1 MRVLL
6 VLFFIFSFNYVI
18 NANDKININFKDLKI
33 SDLIKITSKVI
44 NKNILFTDEIEGT
57 ADFIPNKEVSKNELI
72 RILDLVLEE
81 KGYSLVSEKDILR
94 VVKSSM
100 LKKENLIIKLKNINA
115 SDAKKSLDLISL
127 TMMNHQ
133 EEKTVII
140 ENGYSN
146 SLILIGQKKN
156 LEILSKHIKSI
167 DISSLSRKKEIK
179 IFPLKNVEATNVIQ
193 ILEEIINKRDFINSS
208 DKTLFSLDI
217 ESNSIIIMGLPD
229 EISSIDSLIKELDK
243 EKTQVY
249 VQARIIEVNDDLVN
263 QIGVSYGI
271 FGARASSNVLS
282 SFSSSLNKGDIP
294 SLFIDGLI
302 IPDLTSGLA
311 LGASLNLLKQNGALD
326 IVSEPSILAINN
338 KESSIYVGET
348 ISIKVSSSVTDGGNI
363 KENYER
369 EDVGLTL
376 KVKPRISNDTKVTLE
391 IETILEGV
399 KTTQTISGNADTS
412 KKRIKTTT
420 ILNNGESVIIGGL
433 IENKVESTNQKVPI
447 LGDIPL
453 FGELFKNTVNNTKKN
468 NLVVIVTPYLIPKT
482 KDITF
487 VRNKLSELKNLE
499 DKYLADSLVRLKE
512 ESLKKKIDA
521 KNRENKIIV
530 LNDKLEEFEKINN
543 NTNNKLDDRSEHE
556 KRVKEILG
564 Y

>member
-133 EEKTVII
+133 EERTVII

-156 LEILSKHIKSI
+156 LEILSKHIKLI

-348 ISIKVSSSVTDGGNI
+348 ISIKVSSSVTDGGTI

>member
-1 MRVLL
+1 MKVLL

-44 NKNILFTDEIEGT
+44 NKNILFRDEIEGT

-127 TMMNHQ
+127 TMMNNQ

-167 DISSLSRKKEIK
+167 DISSLSRKKETK

-193 ILEEIINKRDFINSS
+193 ILEEIVNKREFINSS

-348 ISIKVSSSVTDGGNI
+348 ISIKVSSSVTDGGTI

-412 KKRIKTTT
+412 KKQIKTTT

-521 KNRENKIIV
+521 KNRENKIIA
-530 LNDKLEEFEKINN
+530 LNDKLKEFEKINN

>member
-167 DISSLSRKKEIK
+167 DISSLSRKKETK

-193 ILEEIINKRDFINSS
+193 ILEEIVNKREFINSS

-338 KESSIYVGET
+338 K
-348 ISIKVSSSVTDGGNI
+348 
-363 KENYER
+363 
-369 EDVGLTL
+369 
-376 KVKPRISNDTKVTLE
+376 
-391 IETILEGV
+391 
-399 KTTQTISGNADTS
+399 
-412 KKRIKTTT
+412 
-420 ILNNGESVIIGGL
+420 
-433 IENKVESTNQKVPI
+433 
-447 LGDIPL
+447 
-453 FGELFKNTVNNTKKN
+453 
-468 NLVVIVTPYLIPKT
+468 
-482 KDITF
+482 
-487 VRNKLSELKNLE
+487 
-499 DKYLADSLVRLKE
+499 
-512 ESLKKKIDA
+512 
-521 KNRENKIIV
+521 
-530 LNDKLEEFEKINN
+530 
-543 NTNNKLDDRSEHE
+543 
-556 KRVKEILG
+556 
-564 Y
+564 

>member
-348 ISIKVSSSVTDGGNI
+348 ISIKVSSSVTDGGTI

>member
-1 MRVLL
+1 MKLLL
-6 VLFFIFSFNYVI
+6 VFFLIFSFSSQ
-18 NANDKININFKDLKI
+18 ANTDDKININFKDLKI
-33 SDLIKITSKVI
+33 SDFIMITSKII
-44 NKNILFTDEIEGT
+44 NKNILFTDKIEGT
-57 ADFIPNKEVSKNELI
+57 MDFIPNKEVSKSDLLK
-72 RILDLVLEE
+72 ILDFVLEE
-81 KGYSLVSEKDILR
+81 KGYVLIDEKNILR

-100 LKKENLIIKLKNINA
+100 IEKDTLIIKLNNLKA
-115 SDAKKSLDLISL
+115 SEAKKKIDLISA
-127 TMMNHQ
+127 MKFNK
-133 EEKTVII
+133 EEQKIAII
-140 ENGYSN
+140 EDENNN
-146 SLILIGQKKN
+146 SLTLLGQKKD
-156 LEILSKHIKSI
+156 LKFLSDYIRTI
-167 DISSLSRKKEIK
+167 DNTNISNKKDIK
-179 IFPLKNVEATNVIQ
+179 IFPLKNVEASTVVK
-193 ILEEIINKRDFINSS
+193 ILEEIINKKEFINPN
-208 DKTLFSLDI
+208 DKPLFSIDN
-217 ESNSIIIMGLPD
+217 ESNSIVIMGFVE
-229 EISSIDSLIKELDK
+229 EISQIDELIKELDK

-249 VQARIIEVNDDLVN
+249 VQARIIEVNDELVN

-271 FGARASSNVLS
+271 FGARASNNVLS
-282 SFSSSLNKGDIP
+282 SFSSSLNNADIP
-294 SLFIDGLI
+294 TLSIEGLK

-348 ISIKVSSSVTDGGNI
+348 ISIKVSSSVTDGGTI

-391 IETILEGV
+391 IEAILEGV

-412 KKRIKTTT
+412 KKQIKTTT

-433 IENKVESTNQKVPI
+433 IENKIESTNQKVPV

-453 FGELFKNTVNNTKKN
+453 FGELFKNNINNSKKN
-468 NLVVIVTPYLIPKT
+468 NLVIIVTPYLIPKT

-512 ESLKKKIDA
+512 QALKKKIDA
-521 KNRENKIIV
+521 KNTE
-530 LNDKLEEFEKINN
+530 DKLSSLNQKLEKFQDKEVVKDHNR
-543 NTNNKLDDRSEHE
+543 TEHE

-564 Y
+564 N

>member
-1 MRVLL
+1 MKVLL

-127 TMMNHQ
+127 TMMNNQ

-167 DISSLSRKKEIK
+167 DISSLSRKKETK

-193 ILEEIINKRDFINSS
+193 ILEEIVNKREFINSS

-348 ISIKVSSSVTDGGNI
+348 ISIKVSSSVTDGGTI

-412 KKRIKTTT
+412 KKQIKTTT

-521 KNRENKIIV
+521 KNREKKIIA
-530 LNDKLEEFEKINN
+530 LTEKLEKLE
-543 NTNNKLDDRSEHE
+543 NTDNKTTKDDSQTEHE
-556 KRVKEILG
+556 KRVAEILG

>member
-348 ISIKVSSSVTDGGNI
+348 ISIKVSSSVTDGGTI

-543 NTNNKLDDRSEHE
+543 KLDDRSEHE

>member
-1 MRVLL
+1 MKLLL
-6 VLFFIFSFNYVI
+6 VFFLIFSFSSQ
-18 NANDKININFKDLKI
+18 ANTDDKININFKDLKI
-33 SDLIKITSKVI
+33 SDFIMITSKII
-44 NKNILFTDEIEGT
+44 NKNILFTDKIEGT
-57 ADFIPNKEVSKNELI
+57 MDFIPNKEVSKSDLI
-72 RILDLVLEE
+72 KILDLVLEE
-81 KGYSLVSEKDILR
+81 KGYVLIDEKNILR
-94 VVKSSM
+94 VVKSSTIE
-100 LKKENLIIKLKNINA
+100 KDTLIIKLNNLKA
-115 SDAKKSLDLISL
+115 SEAKKKIDLISA
-127 TMMNHQ
+127 MKFNK
-133 EEKTVII
+133 EEQKIAII
-140 ENGYSN
+140 EDENNN
-146 SLILIGQKKN
+146 SLTLLGQKKD
-156 LEILSKHIKSI
+156 LKFLSDYIRTI
-167 DISSLSRKKEIK
+167 DNTNISNKKDIK
-179 IFPLKNVEATNVIQ
+179 IFPLKNVEASTVVK
-193 ILEEIINKRDFINSS
+193 ILEEIINKKEFINPN
-208 DKTLFSLDI
+208 DKPLFSIDN
-217 ESNSIIIMGLPD
+217 ESNSIVIMGFVE
-229 EISSIDSLIKELDK
+229 EISQIDELIKELDK

-249 VQARIIEVNDDLVN
+249 VQARIIEVNDELVN

-271 FGARASSNVLS
+271 FGARASNNVLS
-282 SFSSSLNKGDIP
+282 SFSSSLNNADIP
-294 SLFIDGLI
+294 TLSIEGLK

-348 ISIKVSSSVTDGGNI
+348 ISIKVSSSVTDGGTI

-391 IETILEGV
+391 IEAILEGV

-412 KKRIKTTT
+412 KKQIKTTT

-433 IENKVESTNQKVPI
+433 IENKIESTNQKVPV

-453 FGELFKNTVNNTKKN
+453 FGELFKNNINNSKKN
-468 NLVVIVTPYLIPKT
+468 NLVIIVTPYLIPKT

-512 ESLKKKIDA
+512 QALKKKIDA
-521 KNRENKIIV
+521 KNTE
-530 LNDKLEEFEKINN
+530 DKLSSLNQKLEKFQDKEVVKDHNR
-543 NTNNKLDDRSEHE
+543 TEHE

-564 Y
+564 N

>member
-1 MRVLL
+1 
-6 VLFFIFSFNYVI
+6 
-18 NANDKININFKDLKI
+18 
-33 SDLIKITSKVI
+33 
-44 NKNILFTDEIEGT
+44 
-57 ADFIPNKEVSKNELI
+57 
-72 RILDLVLEE
+72 
-81 KGYSLVSEKDILR
+81 
-94 VVKSSM
+94 
-100 LKKENLIIKLKNINA
+100 
-115 SDAKKSLDLISL
+115 
-127 TMMNHQ
+127 MMNNQ

-167 DISSLSRKKEIK
+167 DISSLSRKKETK

-193 ILEEIINKRDFINSS
+193 ILEEIVNKREFINSS

-348 ISIKVSSSVTDGGNI
+348 ISIKVSSSVTDGGTI

-412 KKRIKTTT
+412 KKQIKTTT

-521 KNRENKIIV
+521 KNRENKIIA
-530 LNDKLEEFEKINN
+530 LNDKLKEFEKINN

>member
-1 MRVLL
+1 MKVLL

-127 TMMNHQ
+127 TMMNNQ

-167 DISSLSRKKEIK
+167 DNTNFSRKKEIK

-193 ILEEIINKRDFINSS
+193 ILEEIVNKREFINSS

-348 ISIKVSSSVTDGGNI
+348 ISIKVSSSVTDGGTI

-521 KNRENKIIV
+521 KNRENKIIA
-530 LNDKLEEFEKINN
+530 LNDKLKEFEKINN

>member
-1 MRVLL
+1 MKVLL

-127 TMMNHQ
+127 TMMNNQ

-167 DISSLSRKKEIK
+167 DISSLSRKKETK

-193 ILEEIINKRDFINSS
+193 ILEEIVNKREFINSS

-348 ISIKVSSSVTDGGNI
+348 ISIKVSSSVTDGGTI

-521 KNRENKIIV
+521 KNRENKIIA
-530 LNDKLEEFEKINN
+530 LNDKLKEFEKINN

>member
-530 LNDKLEEFEKINN
+530 LNDKLEKFEKI
-543 NTNNKLDDRSEHE
+543 NNKLDDRSEHE